1 MKNTGRCRFILCVT
15 WPFLVLAAI
24 VASLPIWFPHLGY
37 FLVVSDPL
45 KRSDAIVAL
54 GGGDMQRYVVA
65 AKLYREKWAPTVIST
80 GDLVPD
86 YIEALGEKLTFAEL
100 GAKLLIKDGVPLQ
113 SVVIIN
119 KGTSTFEEAEAV
131 KDYSRQNRFQRII
144 VVTSIYHTRR
154 ARAVYRKMF
163 ANSGTEI
170 ITRGAE
176 GGQFS
181 ADRWWTR
188 EDDLVFVNSEWVKLF
203 LYKFRG
209 KI

>member
-1 MKNTGRCRFILCVT
+1 MKISRRCRFIICLT
-15 WPFLVLAAI
+15 WPILILAAT

-37 FLVVSDPL
+37 FLVVADPL

-54 GGGDMQRYVVA
+54 GGGDMRRYIVA
-65 AKLYREKWAPTVIST
+65 AKLYQEKWAPVVIST

-119 KGTSTFEEAEAV
+119 KGTSTFEEAAAV
-131 KDYSRQNRFQRII
+131 KEYSQRNKFQRII

-163 ANSGTEI
+163 ANSGIEI
-170 ITRGAE
+170 ITRSAE
-176 GGQFS
+176 GGQFH
-181 ADRWWTR
+181 AGRWWTR

-203 LYKFRG
+203 LYKFQG